1 MESAAEWKQKAEAM
15 QQRNEELAANV
26 EDRMAS
32 GGHDDETLPHDSDK
46 AAASD
51 DSDSGNAESDA
62 SAENLQQQIES
73 GCIILACDENKTDD
87 ARPVLGISNAMW
99 AKRESLGDNGD
110 VRCNARPQLVFSPAL
125 DECIEFYVKIRNDVG
140 LPREVLEPKRAMF
153 VDRHHSAYMVYSTK
167 KNRYERFSDQA
178 SSLLSVAEP

>member
-1 MESAAEWKQKAEAM
+1 
-15 QQRNEELAANV
+15 
-26 EDRMAS
+26 
-32 GGHDDETLPHDSDK
+32 
-46 AAASD
+46 
-51 DSDSGNAESDA
+51 
-62 SAENLQQQIES
+62 
-73 GCIILACDENKTDD
+73 
-87 ARPVLGISNAMW
+87 MW

-110 VRCNARPQLVFSPAL
+110 VRCNARPRILGNDRTGRQQTREVELVFSPAL